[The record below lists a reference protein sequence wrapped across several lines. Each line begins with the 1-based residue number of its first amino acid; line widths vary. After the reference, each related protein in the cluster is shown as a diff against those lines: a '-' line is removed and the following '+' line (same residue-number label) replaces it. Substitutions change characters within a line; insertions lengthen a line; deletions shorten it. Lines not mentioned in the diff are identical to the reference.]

1 MEVWGGCEYF
11 FLGGGARRGD
21 SRRILGT
28 FLRLVY
34 ISNNYVQ
41 GRGWRAVGV
50 IGGSKGGD
58 RVVWCVVLWFGGR
71 VGPGRGWVQEN
82 GDNSAGT
89 QQIKARLV
97 SNESWDNTGHACE
110 VSRRQLTWEKS
121 KGGGDRGPWP
131 AGGYFFDTVRHSKKR
146 VGFQKWVCGKAH
158 YICVILLVLL
168 IIFVL

>member
-1 MEVWGGCEYF
+1 MIGGPK
-11 FLGGGARRGD
+11 GGG
-21 SRRILGT
+21 
-28 FLRLVY
+28 
-34 ISNNYVQ
+34 
-41 GRGWRAVGV
+41 
-50 IGGSKGGD
+50 

-71 VGPGRGWVQEN
+71 VGPGRGWVQED

-121 KGGGDRGPWP
+121 KGGGGRGPWP

-146 VGFQKWVCGKAH
+146 VGFEKWVCGKAH
-158 YICVILLVLL
+158 YIHTLYIQYVCT
-168 IIFVL
+168 